1 MRVQETYFKVCI
13 NEVKAS
19 AIHGCL
25 YTILERQP
33 FEFHDFQQLL
43 LHIDQ
48 LLDQAGRPQ
57 SSFQKRSFVEDMD
70 AYGYQFTPK
79 KEQAFDEF
87 KDIEGLLTTFYIDIQ
102 SRHHGAWQ
110 GVCIFSKQQH
120 LAFNSDLELLHIF
133 EKLANVY
140 Q

>member
-1 MRVQETYFKVCI
+1 MRVQKTYFKVCMD
-13 NEVKAS
+13 EVRAS
-19 AIHGCL
+19 AIHGRL

-48 LLDQAGRPQ
+48 LLDQTGRPQ
-57 SSFQKRSFVEDMD
+57 SSFQKRSFVKDRD
-70 AYGYQFTPK
+70 AYGYQFAPK
-79 KEQAFDEF
+79 MEQAFDAF
-87 KDIEGLLTTFYIDIQ
+87 KDIEGLLITFYIDIQ
-102 SRHHGAWQ
+102 SRHHGTWQ
-110 GVCIFSKQQH
+110 GVCIFSNQQH
-120 LAFNSDLELLHIF
+120 LTFNSDLELLHIF